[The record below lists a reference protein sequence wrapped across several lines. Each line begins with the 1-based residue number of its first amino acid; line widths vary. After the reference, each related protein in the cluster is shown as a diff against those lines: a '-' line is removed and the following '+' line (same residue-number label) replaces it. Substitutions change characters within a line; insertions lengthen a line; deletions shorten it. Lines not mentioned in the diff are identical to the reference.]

1 MRFLIDL
8 IENNDKKES
17 KVLIES
23 MISDVVSS
31 KFAKRR
37 SSVLNIFEEEE
48 GTGVE
53 GTLEDPLL
61 QPSAIVSKEYFFKRY
76 NYDGKEIVMKKVGMG
91 QNAPTVT
98 YIDGTRYEIFTTAK
112 QAEKETQRYIKDG
125 SYDKAIKALEDQ
137 EAAQA
142 KAAEDE
148 ANAAAKEEEDKAT
161 AEKQAVE
168 DEEKK
173 QAENHE
179 KITDSFEYVVS
190 SERPNILTFNSGEE
204 KVITVSEAHD
214 ALEIL
219 KLLNNENGIN
229 FLQRL
234 SHSITSYQDTMD
246 FFLDKVRKGIY

>member
-137 EAAQA
+137 QAAQA
-142 KAAEDE
+142 EAEAEE
-148 ANAAAKEEEDKAT
+148 ANAATQEEEP
-161 AEKQAVE
+161 ER
-168 DEEKK
+168 
-173 QAENHE
+173 
-179 KITDSFEYVVS
+179 ITDSFKYVVS
-190 SERPNILTFNSGEE
+190 SERPSILTFDSGEE
-204 KVITVSEAHD
+204 KVITVSEAID

-219 KLLNNENGIN
+219 KLLNNENGIE
-229 FLQRL
+229 FLNRL
-234 SHSITSYQDTMD
+234 SHSKTSYLETLD
-246 FFLDKVRKGIY
+246 FFLDKVRKGVI